1 MILSK
6 LYSSDPRFK
15 TMEFNE
21 GFNIIIGGVEKI
33 NKNDTHGLGKTTI
46 VKLID
51 YMLLKGLKKGHF
63 LKEHSEKFKNHI
75 FFLEIKLNS
84 GQYLTIKR
92 GVEKNT
98 KISFKRHKDGK
109 QDLSK
114 YNDWDEVD
122 IAIRKAKTRLK
133 KYLGFNVLIEHD
145 YRKFLRY
152 IIRAQGDYSKLFDT
166 LYGEKDKNWK
176 PQLLELFGINNKEY
190 VDKIK
195 LVEEKEEI
203 NKKYSNPSGDYIASL
218 QEKEQYLMDLE
229 VEIKNLKEQIDN
241 FDYYEIDGEITKEV
255 ADDIYT
261 QISNLNRVRFNLQ
274 VDIKKIKDKLN
285 NVISDID
292 LENLEILFEE
302 VGIYFKDSLKKDY
315 NDLINF
321 NKQISKERK
330 EHFKKSLTQKEKE
343 LEKLEES
350 LLELNIRQS
359 EVLKILSRNDEIK
372 KIIDHQKEYNNLEIK
387 KGKLETEID
396 FLSEGRNQLKKI
408 EKLDIEI
415 AREDLKIKTRLEN
428 KSDIQNKI
436 VSLLIDLS
444 TKIFYNLRASLT
456 IGINGA
462 GNLQFSLKLRDKK
475 TDEITSEDDG
485 NHKKIYMISAFDI
498 ALIVAY
504 LDKSYYRFIFHDGNI
519 EATDHRLKRAYLK
532 TVKEYCNEHSFQYIT
547 TAIED
552 EIKDVEDL
560 IEESDVALRLTDD
573 EDHSGT
579 VFGFNF

>member
-462 GNLQFSLKLRDKK
+462 GNPQFSLKLRDKK